1 LVARAFGLPVI
12 AVHLPRML
20 GIHPFSAFGIRWA
33 PAAKGDP
40 CIVIDWGSSGSGP
53 HSFPAIL
60 TYLAGPLSLLVL
72 GFLFFSAFRDR
83 RTGLPFVVALCL
95 VLGLGLMGSAA
106 WDLYPRAPV
115 GRPHPATA
123 IRSSRPQNT
132 RFAGLRR
139 DSEFRGAAG
148 GNGARLSG
156 MPPAPWKGATLLHRG
171 SPKARFIGRYL
182 PAHAVGDGLKG
193 EYRLTRGSRI
203 FSIARPRGLAV
214 PFPLATTLSS
224 GDCGASA
231 IASAR
236 GLAW

>member
-1 LVARAFGLPVI
+1 MIPARRDACGPFSQTRSINPKMDAPSQGIVSSIISRCSRAADIGDGHLSGGKRWTLWACALLAGLFLWIGLFIPVHELAHALVARAFGLPVI

-115 GRPHPATA
+115 GETA
-123 IRSSRPQNT
+123 SSDGYKIVEAAKYQVR
-132 RFAGLRR
+132 RLEAG
-139 DSEFRGAAG
+139 F
-148 GNGARLSG
+148 
-156 MPPAPWKGATLLHRG
+156 
-171 SPKARFIGRYL
+171 
-182 PAHAVGDGLKG
+182 
-193 EYRLTRGSRI
+193 
-203 FSIARPRGLAV
+203 
-214 PFPLATTLSS
+214 
-224 GDCGASA
+224 
-231 IASAR
+231 
-236 GLAW
+236 